1 MDYKY
6 SPPGNTPELVT
17 DMFADLDNYDSATM
31 QQFLYYLSSRQ
42 RAAGTAYAHMF
53 ADLDMNQRAEFLKI
67 FYEEIVWHTTLFG
80 FAATRFPKINPG
92 EAHRELVT
100 LLTVLKQGD
109 PMQILAACKPSHARV
124 PDRILAHYEC
134 NWWRPFDPS
143 KNWDASNVSFIAR
156 TFRHQ
161 RHFLLPL
168 DPLPLPS
175 NRLSDLSHKQL
186 VACAESIEQC
196 ASLVKKDT
204 QITAREIAKAVNLYC
219 RWKAL
224 LVKSR
229 IEDDRRR
236 HEARL
241 QGLSEQGLS
250 KAVLEDILAWAN
262 QRKHVTRP

>member
-6 SPPGNTPELVT
+6 SPPGNMPELVT
-17 DMFADLDNYDSATM
+17 DMFADLDHYDSATM

-109 PMQILAACKPSHARV
+109 PMQILAACKPSHGRV

-196 ASLVKKDT
+196 AILVKKDT
-204 QITAREIAKAVNLYC
+204 QITAREIAKAVNMYC

-229 IEDDRRR
+229 IEEDRRR
-236 HEARL
+236 QKARL
-241 QGLSEQGLS
+241 QGLAEHGLS
-250 KAVLEDILAWAN
+250 PAVLQDILAWAN
-262 QRKHVTRP
+262 QRKHVPGS